1 MCDAVISAACQV
13 NPRFAINLVAEEPVV
28 VIDGN
33 HTYCDGGELRVLCGV
48 MYVLPVNKFTWL
60 LIMLCACVVYIVCE

>member
-1 MCDAVISAACQV
+1 MISAACQV

-33 HTYCDGGELRVLCGV
+33 HTYCDGGELRVLCRLL
-48 MYVLPVNKFTWL
+48 YCKLPRLPSYQGCLVTKV
-60 LIMLCACVVYIVCE
+60 A